1 MNIGSEVLAIAKQ
14 AKEASLDLGSYSS
27 KAKDEALI
35 SMSEGLRKNTK
46 AILKANR
53 CDLGLAKKEGLPAH
67 FIKRLILDEHKIA
80 KMSDSIR
87 RVASLED
94 PLGKYDRMWKRPN
107 GILIGKVR
115 VPIGVI
121 GIIYESRPDVTSD
134 SISLTL
140 KSGNSVILRGGR
152 EAINSN
158 IAIFEALNAALIRSG
173 FPKGTINI
181 IRTTDREAVRI
192 LLGLSD
198 YIDLVIPR
206 GGEGLIREVVKSSRI
221 PVIKQYKGV
230 CHTYVDK
237 DADFDMAIR
246 ICINAKVQRP
256 EVCNAMETLLVDEC
270 ISKKFL
276 PLIARAFKKHNVE
289 LRGCEKTRRIL
300 NGVKPATEEDWST
313 EYLDLILSVKV
324 VRGVGEAI
332 SHINKYSTK
341 HSEAIVTEN
350 YRTAKAFLERIDSA
364 CVYLNASTRLTDGG
378 EFGMGS
384 EIGISTDKLHA
395 RGPMGI
401 EELTTYKYVI
411 YGEGQIR
418 Q

>member
-1 MNIGSEVLAIAKQ
+1 MNVHDEVSKIGKQ
-14 AKEASLDLGSYSS
+14 AKEAALLLGSFSS
-27 KAKDEALI
+27 EAKNDALLR
-35 SMSEGLRKNTK
+35 MSKNLRKN
-46 AILKANR
+46 AARVVEANR
-53 CDLGLAKKEGLPAH
+53 RDLEFARKEGLASA
-67 FIKRLILDEHKIA
+67 FLKRLTLDRSRVL
-80 KMSDSIR
+80 KMADAIKG
-87 RVASLED
+87 VASLEN
-94 PLGKYDRMWKRPN
+94 PVGRFDRMWKRPN
-107 GILIGKVR
+107 GILIGKMR

-134 SISLTL
+134 SASLTL

-158 IAIFEALNAALIRSG
+158 IAIFEALNEALMRSG

-181 IRTTDREAVRI
+181 IRNTDREAVRA
-192 LLGLSD
+192 LLGLSE
-198 YIDLVIPR
+198 YVDLVIPR
-206 GGEGLIREVVKSSRI
+206 GGESLIREVVKTSKI

-237 DADFDMAIR
+237 DADFDMAVK
-246 ICINAKVQRP
+246 ICVNAKVQRP
-256 EVCNAMETLLVDEC
+256 EVCNAMETLLVDEK
-270 ISKKFL
+270 IAKKFL
-276 PLIARAFKKHNVE
+276 PLVGRALRSHGVE

-300 NGVKPATEEDWST
+300 KGVKPATEEDWST
-313 EYLDLILSVKV
+313 EYLGLILSVKV
-324 VRGVGEAI
+324 VDGADDAI

-341 HSEAIVTEN
+341 HSEAIITEN
-350 YRTAKAFLERIDSA
+350 YTTAKRFLELVDSA
-364 CVYLNASTRLTDGG
+364 CVYVNASTRFTDGG
-378 EFGMGS
+378 EFGMGA

-395 RGPMGI
+395 RGPMGL